1 MLLAERNGMAK
12 KSSHVEPVDVPNC
25 IQFIALDGPMN
36 VRLKKY
42 GNPGSFYTPKL
53 VYSVDAGQSWQT
65 YQNDTDIYVRR
76 TGESVCFKAATGVT
90 NIFFQS
96 DSNRYS
102 FDVDSYADLRGEAV
116 RVYNENGLSSQKA
129 AGIRFYSSLF
139 ESPTS
144 QLNTISKFVVSC
156 DSDKGQQYT
165 NAGMFRGLSSLVDAS
180 GVELVSL
187 SKFAGTNSSQYVAMF
202 ENCVNLSAG
211 PKELDFG
218 NRQATSQEFW
228 KAFQNCKQLVKAP
241 YVKCYKTNAN
251 CFWQLFN
258 GCSNLNELSTT
269 LTAFTQGSTDA
280 WLNGV
285 MSNGTFYCPLAL
297 GTNQTITRGASQC
310 PTYWNVINT
319 DILHFTAE
327 AANSTVRLDK
337 SSSALSSASLETS
350 YNGITWSDYNWNET
364 TGDTLTLDNV
374 GDTVYM
380 RAKTANTTFSTSS
393 SNYFKFVMA
402 GRIAAS
408 GTIMALL
415 KADGPLTYVPQ
426 YSFYNLFQ
434 SCTSMTQPPDIQTP
448 QLQTSSCQ
456 SMFNNCRSLA
466 FAPRMAP
473 TTIDSACCRG
483 MFDGCWNLSS
493 IDNVTLPALTA
504 KTNCYRSMFSNCR
517 MLTTVSNLKLPAMT
531 LADYCYQSMFYQ
543 CSALIDAPALSATA
557 LSTDC
562 YKTMFYQ
569 CKNLTRMDV
578 SFESWSTN
586 YTTNWLDGV
595 SESGTF
601 ICKSTLPDERGASYI
616 PNGWTKVDK

>member
-25 IQFIALDGPMN
+25 IQFVALDGPMN

-42 GNPGSFYTPKL
+42 GNPGSVYTPKL

-65 YQNDTDIYVRR
+65 YQNDTDIYVRH
-76 TGESVCFKAATGVT
+76 TGESVCFKAAPGVT
-90 NIFFQS
+90 NVFFES
-96 DSNRYS
+96 DYS
-102 FDVDSYADLRGEAV
+102 HYTFDVDSYADLRGEAV

-129 AGIRFYSSLF
+129 GGFRFYSSLF

-156 DSDKGQQYT
+156 DSDVGVQYT
-165 NAGMFRGLSSLVDAS
+165 NAAMFRGLSSLVDAS

-187 SKFAGTNSSQYVAMF
+187 SKFAGTGRGQYTSMF

-218 NRQATSQEFW
+218 NRKAAQQEFW
-228 KAFQNCKQLVKAP
+228 KAFQNCTQLVKAP
-241 YVKCYKTNAN
+241 YVKCYKTQTD

-258 GCSNLNELSTT
+258 NCNNLNELSTE
-269 LTAFTQGSTDA
+269 LTSFIYVTNS
-280 WLNGV
+280 WLGNV

-297 GTNQTITRGASQC
+297 GTNSTISRGPSAC
-310 PTYWNVINT
+310 PTNWNVVNT
-319 DILHFTAE
+319 DVLHFTAE

-380 RAKTANTTFSTSS
+380 RAKTENTTFSESS

-402 GRIAAS
+402 GRIAAG
-408 GTIMALL
+408 GTIMTLL
-415 KADGPLTYVPQ
+415 KADGSRTDAPRYC
-426 YSFYNLFQ
+426 FYNLFNDCR
-434 SCTSMTQPPDIQTP
+434 SLTQAPSLPATTLASYCYYQ
-448 QLQTSSCQ
+448 
-456 SMFNNCRSLA
+456 MFNNCRSLA

-473 TTIDSACCRG
+473 TTLNTACCRG
-483 MFDGCWNLSS
+483 MFGDCWNLSS

-504 KTNCYRSMFSNCR
+504 TTNCYRSLFSNCR
-517 MLTTVSNLKLPAMT
+517 MLTTVGNLELPAQT
-531 LADYCYQSMFYQ
+531 LASYCYQSMFWQ
-543 CSALIDAPALSATA
+543 CSSLIDAPALPATA
-557 LSTDC
+557 LDTDC
-562 YKTMFYQ
+562 YKTMFYH
-569 CKNLTRMDV
+569 CSSLTSMDV

-601 ICKSTLPDERGASYI
+601 ICNSTLPDQRGASYI